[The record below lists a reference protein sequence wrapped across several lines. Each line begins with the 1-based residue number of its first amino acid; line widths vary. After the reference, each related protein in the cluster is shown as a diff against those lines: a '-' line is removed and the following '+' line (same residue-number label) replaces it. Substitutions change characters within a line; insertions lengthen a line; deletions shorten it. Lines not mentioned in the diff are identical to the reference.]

1 MRKLLKAN
9 FSRLFRDK
17 VFRILMALMSL
28 AGVAIPIIHYLDNKN
43 NGIGWTPD
51 SSFFSYGLLTPVLL
65 AVLTAFFV
73 GTEYSDGTMRNK
85 LIAGH
90 GRRDI
95 YLANLVVC
103 IAAGMLLSLA
113 YLTPHTC
120 LGIPLLGAVQTDFP
134 TLVLYMGLNGALIAA
149 FASIYTLLA
158 MLCQN
163 KAYTVAGCI
172 LLVFALLFMGVHI
185 VSALNE
191 PEYYQA
197 YSYTE
202 NGMTYEEDEAK
213 NPNYLFGTKRKVYEF
228 LHDFT
233 PGGQV
238 LQLANMRTESPLQLA
253 LYDGMILIVTAV
265 CGMMVFKRKDLK

>member
-1 MRKLLKAN
+1 
-9 FSRLFRDK
+9 
-17 VFRILMALMSL
+17 MALMFL
-28 AGVAIPIIHYLDNKN
+28 AGAAIPIIHYLDNKN

-149 FASIYTLLA
+149 FAANLYIACNVVPEQGIYGGRLHSFGVRTP
-158 MLCQN
+158 
-163 KAYTVAGCI
+163 VHGC
-172 LLVFALLFMGVHI
+172 
-185 VSALNE
+185 
-191 PEYYQA
+191 
-197 YSYTE
+197 SYCFRSE
-202 NGMTYEEDEAK
+202 
-213 NPNYLFGTKRKVYEF
+213 
-228 LHDFT
+228 
-233 PGGQV
+233 
-238 LQLANMRTESPLQLA
+238 
-253 LYDGMILIVTAV
+253 
-265 CGMMVFKRKDLK
+265 